1 MKRPTSTRQLV
12 WLGMVVVLL
21 FSQAALAKGLS
32 KQAKKQVEERY
43 KKSEYVDFRPMY
55 GADAGSLKELG
66 TVLVAVKGLP
76 MRADSSFPTRFGPV
90 MIFDPVEVD
99 IKDGEIV
106 KSGHYT
112 HEVQPGTILG
122 IYDLKIKD
130 DRIELFCRTVNP
142 HGIERGVGAFRD
154 TYYENVSTK
163 LRFFFNRSVMD
174 SSNLTTVFSTIDEW
188 VKPFDSYDEAIKVG
202 NTVSGAFVKEIKLG
216 MTFAEVES
224 IFGVPQ
230 KKATLGNKVIYKYSD
245 MTVEFVDGKV
255 ADVKF

>member
-1 MKRPTSTRQLV
+1 MKYRIIGLV
-12 WLGMVVVLL
+12 CFLTLAPSL
-21 FSQAALAKGLS
+21 FSQSGYAKGLS

-76 MRADSSFPTRFGPV
+76 MQADARVSSI
-90 MIFDPVEVD
+90 MIFYHVEVD

-112 HEVQPGTILG
+112 HEVQPGTILA
-122 IYDLKIKD
+122 IYDLKIRD

-142 HGIERGVGAFRD
+142 HAIERGVGAFRD

-245 MTVEFVDGKV
+245 MAVEFVDGKV

>member
-1 MKRPTSTRQLV
+1 MKRNPSKTHFIWFLATV
-12 WLGMVVVLL
+12 ALL
-21 FSQAALAKGLS
+21 FSQAALAKGLP

-43 KKSEYVDFRPMY
+43 KKSEYVAFRPMY
-55 GADAGSLKELG
+55 GVDAGSLKELG

-76 MRADSSFPTRFGPV
+76 MRADDGVEVGSLPI
-90 MIFDPVEVD
+90 MIYDPVEVN

-106 KSGHYT
+106 KSSGYT
-112 HEVQPGTILG
+112 HEVQPGTILA
-122 IYDLKIKD
+122 IYDLKIRD

-142 HGIERGVGAFRD
+142 HAVERGVGAFRD
-154 TYYENVSTK
+154 TYYGGVSTK

-224 IFGVPQ
+224 LFGPP
-230 KKATLGNKVIYKYSD
+230 KIKISLGEKMIYKYSD
-245 MTVEFVDGKV
+245 MAIEFVNGKV

>member
-1 MKRPTSTRQLV
+1 MKYRIIGLV
-12 WLGMVVVLL
+12 CFLTLAPPLL
-21 FSQAALAKGLS
+21 SQSGYAKGLS

-76 MRADSSFPTRFGPV
+76 MQADARVSSI
-90 MIFDPVEVD
+90 MIFYHVEVD

-106 KSGHYT
+106 KSGGYT

-230 KKATLGNKVIYKYSD
+230 KKATLGDKVIYKYSD

>member
-1 MKRPTSTRQLV
+1 MKHRIIGLV
-12 WLGMVVVLL
+12 CFLTLAPPLL
-21 FSQAALAKGLS
+21 SQSGYAKGLS

-76 MRADSSFPTRFGPV
+76 MQADARVSSI
-90 MIFDPVEVD
+90 MIFYHVEVD

-122 IYDLKIKD
+122 IYDLKIKN

-245 MTVEFVDGKV
+245 MAVEFVDGKV

>member
-1 MKRPTSTRQLV
+1 MKYRIIGLV
-12 WLGMVVVLL
+12 CFLTLAPSL
-21 FSQAALAKGLS
+21 FSQSGYAKGLS

-76 MRADSSFPTRFGPV
+76 MQADARVSSI
-90 MIFDPVEVD
+90 MIFYPVEVD

-106 KSGHYT
+106 KSGDYT

-142 HGIERGVGAFRD
+142 HGIERGVGAFKD

-216 MTFAEVES
+216 MTFAAVES
-224 IFGVPQ
+224 VFGPPETKVS
-230 KKATLGNKVIYKYSD
+230 LGEKVIYKYED
-245 MTVEFVDGKV
+245 MAVEFVDGKV

>member
-1 MKRPTSTRQLV
+1 V
-12 WLGMVVVLL
+12 
-21 FSQAALAKGLS
+21 
-32 KQAKKQVEERY
+32 ERY
-43 KKSEYVDFRPMY
+43 TPH
-55 GADAGSLKELG
+55 
-66 TVLVAVKGLP
+66 AV
-76 MRADSSFPTRFGPV
+76 
-90 MIFDPVEVD
+90 
-99 IKDGEIV
+99 
-106 KSGHYT
+106 
-112 HEVQPGTILG
+112 
-122 IYDLKIKD
+122 
-130 DRIELFCRTVNP
+130 
-142 HGIERGVGAFRD
+142 ERGVGAFKD
-154 TYYENVSTK
+154 TYYGNVSTK

-245 MTVEFVDGKV
+245 MTVDFVDGKV

>member
-1 MKRPTSTRQLV
+1 MKYRIIGLMCFLTLAPS
-12 WLGMVVVLL
+12 L
-21 FSQAALAKGLS
+21 FSQSGYAKGLS

-43 KKSEYVDFRPMY
+43 KKSKYEAGRIVW
-55 GADAGSLKELG
+55 GADAGTFKEWG
-66 TVLVAVKGLP
+66 TVLVGVKRFPMQADRSLP
-76 MRADSSFPTRFGPV
+76 ASFAPV
-90 MIFDPVEVD
+90 MVFDPVEVD

-106 KSGHYT
+106 ERGDYT
-112 HEVQPGTILG
+112 HEVEPGTILA
-122 IYDLKIKD
+122 IYDLKIRD

-142 HGIERGVGAFRD
+142 HAIERGVGAFKD

>member
-1 MKRPTSTRQLV
+1 MKYRIIGLV
-12 WLGMVVVLL
+12 CFLTLAPPLL
-21 FSQAALAKGLS
+21 SQSGYAKGLP

-43 KKSEYVDFRPMY
+43 KKSKYMAFRPMY
-55 GADAGSLKELG
+55 RVDAGSLEELG

-76 MRADSSFPTRFGPV
+76 MRADERISSI
-90 MIFDPVEVD
+90 MIFDPVEVN

-106 KSGHYT
+106 KSSGYT
-112 HEVQPGTILG
+112 HEVQPGTILA
-122 IYDLKIKD
+122 IYDLKIRD

-142 HGIERGVGAFRD
+142 HAIERGVGAFRD
-154 TYYENVSTK
+154 TYYENVSIK

-174 SSNLTTVFSTIDEW
+174 SSNVTTVFSTIDEW

-216 MTFAEVES
+216 ITFAEVES

-245 MTVEFVDGKV
+245 MAIEFVDGKV
-255 ADVKF
+255 ADVEF

>member
-1 MKRPTSTRQLV
+1 MKYRIIGLV
-12 WLGMVVVLL
+12 CFLTLAPSL
-21 FSQAALAKGLS
+21 FSQSGYAKGLS

-76 MRADSSFPTRFGPV
+76 MQADARVSSI
-90 MIFDPVEVD
+90 MIFYHVEVD

-122 IYDLKIKD
+122 IYDLKIKN

-245 MTVEFVDGKV
+245 MAIEFVDGKV

>member
-1 MKRPTSTRQLV
+1 MKYRIIGLV
-12 WLGMVVVLL
+12 CFLTLAPSL
-21 FSQAALAKGLS
+21 FSQSGYAKGLS

-76 MRADSSFPTRFGPV
+76 MQADARVSSI
-90 MIFDPVEVD
+90 MIFYHVEVD

-106 KSGHYT
+106 KSRGYT
-112 HEVQPGTILG
+112 HEVEPGTILA
-122 IYDLKIKD
+122 IYDLKIKN

-202 NTVSGAFVKEIKLG
+202 NTVSGVFVKEIKLG

-245 MTVEFVDGKV
+245 MAIEFVDGKV
-255 ADVKF
+255 ADVEF

>member
-1 MKRPTSTRQLV
+1 MKYRIIGLV
-12 WLGMVVVLL
+12 CFLTLAPPLL
-21 FSQAALAKGLS
+21 SQSGYAKGLS

-76 MRADSSFPTRFGPV
+76 MQADARVSSI
-90 MIFDPVEVD
+90 MIFYHVEVD

-122 IYDLKIKD
+122 IYDLKIKN

-245 MTVEFVDGKV
+245 MAVEFVDGKV